1 MGYLRCEGCGS
12 KALTA
17 ASTCPKCSAP
27 FSLHDARGERVPL
40 KKCSGCG
47 IMHRRDRG
55 CHWCGDR
62 AQSARRSS
70 NVTRT
75 ISGIA
80 AVALVAGGSWSVR
93 ERAADVLAE
102 ALVIIKSPAAPS
114 KTVAVVTTPVTPAV
128 TLPVTAPTIDSAM
141 PVVAPVPQPT
151 IDSLHVASAERALVA
166 ADSIRWVPAVAR
178 TWVNVR
184 ADASREGDVVGVIKP
199 TDKAMLGIGRSG
211 WRQVKSPDVTG
222 WVDPRLF
229 EADSLRTRG

>member
-12 KALTA
+12 KALSA

-47 IMHRRDRG
+47 IMHRRDQA

-62 AQSARRSS
+62 AKTAWRSS
-70 NVTRT
+70 QVTRSM
-75 ISGIA
+75 SGIA
-80 AVALVAGGSWSVR
+80 AVALVAVGSWSVR
-93 ERAADVLAE
+93 EQAADVLEE
-102 ALVIIKSPAAPS
+102 ALVIIKSPAPS
-114 KTVAVVTTPVTPAV
+114 QSVALVTTPATPVAS
-128 TLPVTAPTIDSAM
+128 LPVVSPAIDSA
-141 PVVAPVPQPT
+141 APVAQAPET
-151 IDSLHVASAERALVA
+151 IVDSVHVASAEGALAA

-211 WRQVKSPDVTG
+211 WRQVKAPDVSG

>member
-12 KALTA
+12 KALSA

-40 KKCSGCG
+40 KKCSTCG
-47 IMHRRDRG
+47 IMHRRDRS
-55 CHWCGDR
+55 CHWCGDK
-62 AQSARRSS
+62 AATAWRSS
-70 NVTRT
+70 KVTRS

-80 AVALVAGGSWSVR
+80 AVALVAVGSWSVR
-93 ERAADVLAE
+93 EQAANVIAE
-102 ALVIIKSPAAPS
+102 AMVVIKSPPAPS
-114 KTVAVVTTPVTPAV
+114 NSIAAVAPQGAPVASQTELAPIVDSSAPAV
-128 TLPVTAPTIDSAM
+128 AQAPEPMLDS
-141 PVVAPVPQPT
+141 V
-151 IDSLHVASAERALVA
+151 HVASAEGALA
-166 ADSIRWVPAVAR
+166 TSDSIRWVPAVAR

-199 TDKAMLGIGRSG
+199 ADKAMLGIGRSG

>member
-12 KALTA
+12 KALSA

-40 KKCSGCG
+40 KTCPGCG
-47 IMHRRDRG
+47 IMHRRDRA

-62 AQSARRSS
+62 AKTAWRSS
-70 NVTRT
+70 KVTRS

-80 AVALVAGGSWSVR
+80 ALALVAVGSWSVR

-102 ALVIIKSPAAPS
+102 ALVIIKSPVAPAQSVAAL
-114 KTVAVVTTPVTPAV
+114 TTPAIAV
-128 TLPVTAPTIDSAM
+128 ASGPVTSPVTDSSA
-141 PVVAPVPQPT
+141 PVVAQAPEAVV
-151 IDSLHVASAERALVA
+151 DSVHVASADGALAV
-166 ADSIRWVPAVAR
+166 ADSIQWVPAVAR

-211 WRQVKSPDVTG
+211 WRQVKAPDVTG